1 MDIYGFWSI
10 AEEYVSFKGV
20 AHGRLSAVKQMA
32 LDLEVYWQEKLD
44 SRYLQK
50 T

>member
-1 MDIYGFWSI
+1 MDISGFWSI

-20 AHGRLSAVKQMA
+20 AHGRLSVVKHMV
-32 LDLEVYWQEKLD
+32 LDLEVYWRKKLD
-44 SRYLQK
+44 SRYFQK